1 MYYIGSPRKPPTP
14 PYFPAE
20 GFCLIRRSA
29 RRGACPV
36 RGALHISSAASGAVV
51 VFSSGRLT
59 ALLSRGYVPRGL
71 TAAFPPYSARVSAA
85 CAGFRAASAALF
97 LCSRTSVPHA
107 FFLFFPPR
115 HDGVTAPCCHGAC
128 EASAGAFCRRKA
140 ALCSFCRMRG
150 RGWGSDAQTEAAAG
164 GSRTT
169 VFTAGRLSASCG
181 MPRPGECRT
190 FLHFLLKTTACG
202 GRFRNMPPFVVF
214 RLRKRATGCVRMRLS
229 LRYIR
234 GNGGGF
240 LRNFLHR
247 GLSFLGKFII
257 ASR

>member
-1 MYYIGSPRKPPTP
+1 M
-14 PYFPAE
+14 
-20 GFCLIRRSA
+20 
-29 RRGACPV
+29 
-36 RGALHISSAASGAVV
+36 
-51 VFSSGRLT
+51 FSSGRLT